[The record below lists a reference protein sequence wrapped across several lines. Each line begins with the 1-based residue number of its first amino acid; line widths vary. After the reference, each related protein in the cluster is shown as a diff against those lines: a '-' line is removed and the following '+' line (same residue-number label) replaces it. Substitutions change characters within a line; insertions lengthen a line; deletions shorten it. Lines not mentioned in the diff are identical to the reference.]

1 VTQRILVVTPWKRR
15 WEMGGTAGLADDYY
29 FITEFIQSGYEVHY
43 LSPRFRG
50 TDISLPGY
58 VVHEFP
64 NFLDATDHWPTFI
77 KRPLWPLLFTWFAIL
92 RGLAVMKRFPPSVV
106 LGQTHLS
113 ATAVRFLARR
123 ARVPSVVKLFGVVE
137 LDRTDW
143 PRWKY
148 LRKNLEQMVAFKV
161 PQDAWIILDDGTGGA
176 EAARRH
182 GVAPERIHPLP
193 NGVNVEWGRRAPE
206 AGARTRYGIPP
217 QAAVVLL
224 VSRLTA
230 WKRPDWLIRA
240 APRIQRACRRP
251 VVFLIAGDGH
261 LRAACEALALE
272 LGVDAS
278 VRFLGPVAHEKIP
291 DLMSIA
297 TVFVSTNQRSNRG
310 IPVCEAMVCGVPVVA
325 LDTGDTR
332 AVVRDRE
339 NGRLVRDGDLDGFA
353 DAVAGLIDNGEA
365 RDAMGARAHAFA
377 QEHFVGWPERVAMER
392 RIIEQSQKR
401 SRDGTG

>member
-1 VTQRILVVTPWKRR
+1 
-15 WEMGGTAGLADDYY
+15 
-29 FITEFIQSGYEVHY
+29 
-43 LSPRFRG
+43 
-50 TDISLPGY
+50 

-176 EAARRH
+176 DAARRH
-182 GVAPERIHPLP
+182 GVAPKRIHPLP

-217 QAAVVLL
+217 KAAVVLL

-230 WKRPDWLIRA
+230 WKRHNRH
-240 APRIQRACRRP
+240 RI
-251 VVFLIAGDGH
+251 
-261 LRAACEALALE
+261 LRYCNHN
-272 LGVDAS
+272 
-278 VRFLGPVAHEKIP
+278 RFLLHNSYSSCRYKLLLP
-291 DLMSIA
+291 
-297 TVFVSTNQRSNRG
+297 
-310 IPVCEAMVCGVPVVA
+310 A
-325 LDTGDTR
+325 LY
-332 AVVRDRE
+332 
-339 NGRLVRDGDLDGFA
+339 
-353 DAVAGLIDNGEA
+353 
-365 RDAMGARAHAFA
+365 
-377 QEHFVGWPERVAMER
+377 
-392 RIIEQSQKR
+392 
-401 SRDGTG
+401 